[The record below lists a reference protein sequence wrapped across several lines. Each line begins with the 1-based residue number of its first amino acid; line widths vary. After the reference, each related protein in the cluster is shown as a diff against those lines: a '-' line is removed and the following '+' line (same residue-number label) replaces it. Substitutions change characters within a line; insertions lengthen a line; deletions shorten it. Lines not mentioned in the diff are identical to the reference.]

1 MFDMMLLYRHKKR
14 HSLYCSCMRGILAAL
29 IVVLGMKLF
38 LFDFMIAEGASMDP
52 AVKPGTILLV
62 NRLRYG
68 LRLPGSRFYLL
79 RWASPVPGEVVVFY
93 TPDGVV
99 AVKRCAALTGMGEF
113 IALGDNGA
121 RSFDSR
127 AYGPV
132 PADNIIGKVLGI
144 R

>member
-1 MFDMMLLYRHKKR
+1 MFDMIPLYRHKKR
-14 HSLYCSCMRGILAAL
+14 HSLYCLTMRGILAAL
-29 IVVLGMKLF
+29 IVALGMKLF

-52 AVKPGTILLV
+52 AIKPGTILV
-62 NRLRYG
+62 INRLRYG
-68 LRLPGSRFYLL
+68 LRLPGSRAYLL

-93 TPDGVV
+93 TPGGIV
-99 AVKRCAALTGMGEF
+99 AVKRCAALRGGEF

-121 RSFDSR
+121 QSFDSR
-127 AYGPV
+127 SYGPV